1 MNQTQGLKRELKS
14 RHLLMIALGGVI
26 GTGLFL
32 GSGFTIGEAGPGGA
46 ITAYLFGGFVMYL
59 TMLCLGELAVSLPD
73 AGSYQTYATK
83 YISPSTGYMIG
94 WMSWLNWSVTIGL
107 ELITVSILMKRWFP
121 DVPSWTWCV
130 IFAVLLFAINAL
142 STKSFAEVEFWFAGI
157 KVVTIIAFILLG
169 GAAMFGFLEMKGAA
183 PAPMLSNF
191 TDNGGLFPNGV
202 LAILITMIGVNFSFQ
217 GTELV
222 GIAAGES
229 EDPEKNIPKAINSTI
244 WRILVFFVLAMFV
257 LAGLF
262 PWQEAGLVESPFVVV
277 FDKIGIPYAADIM
290 NFVIITAVLSV
301 ANSGLYATSRMLW
314 SMSNKGMISP
324 MFGKLS
330 KNGVPLNALIVSML
344 VGCLSLLCGV
354 FAEDTVYLWLLSIAG
369 FGCVVVW
376 ASIALSAYL
385 GRKAFI
391 KEGGKVKDLKFKMPL
406 YPVVPLLAFGFNCI
420 IIISLA
426 IIPEQRMALYCGVP
440 FMIACYVYY
449 HFVAKN
455 KIQEPN
461 SYSQPELPKLEK
473 VQ

>member
-1 MNQTQGLKRELKS
+1 MIQTQELKRELKG
-14 RHLLMIALGGVI
+14 RHLSMIALGGVI

-46 ITAYLFGGFVMYL
+46 ITAYIFGGFVMYL

-121 DVPSWTWCV
+121 DVSPWIWCV
-130 IFAVLLFAINAL
+130 LFAVLLFAINAL

-169 GAAMFGFLEMKGAA
+169 GAAMFGFLEMNGSSQ
-183 PAPMLSNF
+183 APMLSNF
-191 TDNGGLFPNGV
+191 TNNGGLFPNGV

-229 EDPEKNIPKAINSTI
+229 EDPEKNIPKAINNTI

-314 SMSNKGMISP
+314 SMSNKGMISKR
-324 MFGKLS
+324 FGKLT
-330 KNGVPLNALIVSML
+330 KNGVPMNALIVSML

-376 ASIALSAYL
+376 ASIALSSYL

-391 KEGGKVKDLKFKMPL
+391 NQGGDIKDLKFKMPL
-406 YPVVPLLAFGFNCI
+406 YPIVPLLAFGLNCLI
-420 IIISLA
+420 LISLA
-426 IIPEQRMALYCGVP
+426 FIPEQRIALYCGVP
-440 FMIACYVYY
+440 FMLACYLYY
-449 HFVAKN
+449 HLVAKH
-455 KIQEPN
+455 KMQEPISIN
-461 SYSQPELPKLEK
+461 QPKFTELKK
-473 VQ
+473 V